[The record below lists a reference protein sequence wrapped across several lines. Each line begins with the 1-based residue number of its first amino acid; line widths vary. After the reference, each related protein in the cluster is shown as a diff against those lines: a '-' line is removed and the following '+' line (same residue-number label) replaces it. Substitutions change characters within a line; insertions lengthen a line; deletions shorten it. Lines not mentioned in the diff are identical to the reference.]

1 MDPQTLTLPVALVGA
16 AAGSLGTWVVSRLRD
31 RERDAQETKQALWE
45 KVHHLEMRI
54 VRLETGFGFY
64 ANFAAERFE
73 GVADAQQG

>member
-1 MDPQTLTLPVALVGA
+1 MQAESLTLLVALLGA
-16 AAGSLGTWVVSRLRD
+16 AAGSLGTWVVSRFRD
-31 RERDAQETKQALWE
+31 RERDAKEAKRALRE

-73 GVADAQQG
+73 GVADAEQT